1 MAIIV
6 TKPGAKATKLERVL
20 VNEEVELQTFIAD
33 NPECLPVDQI
43 HEDLKLLIVARE
55 FPTDVG
61 SIDALGIDQEGDV
74 YVIETKL
81 YKNSDKRR
89 VVAQVLDYGASLWR
103 TYQQSAGFKAKLSE
117 LAEATL
123 KRNLLK
129 QLQDFFEIESDDAD
143 QLLDAVAENVR
154 RGRFRFVVLM
164 DHIDDHLKDLLS
176 FLNTNSQF
184 AIFGVELE
192 FYRMDEST
200 IAIPRLC
207 GATSQTSSPVTR
219 VRDDA
224 FFKQA
229 EELAQPDV
237 VAALKDLYDFSLAEA
252 DTVSWG
258 RGAKGSFNPKFDSI
272 SPKSLYSA
280 YSNGRLYIN
289 FKWHY
294 RTETGQKAADLLGSK
309 LRAAGFPIP
318 EDYPDR
324 FVGLNPSA
332 WLSRLQEFKKIVR
345 EVARDPS
352 RTMSARKA
360 STGR

>member
-6 TKPGAKATKLERVL
+6 TRPGAKATKLERVP

-43 HEDLKLLIVARE
+43 QEDLKLLIVARE

-89 VVAQVLDYGASLWR
+89 VVAQVLDYGASLWH
-103 TYQQSAGFKAKLSE
+103 TYQHSAEFKTKLSGV
-117 LAEATL
+117 AETTL
-123 KRNLLK
+123 KSTLLK
-129 QLQDFFEIESDDAD
+129 QLQDFFEVESDDAD
-143 QLLDAVAENVR
+143 QLLDTVTENVR

-164 DHIDDHLKDLLS
+164 DHIDDHLKDLLA

-184 AIFGVELE
+184 TIFGVELE

-200 IAIPRLC
+200 IAIPRLF
-207 GATSQTSSPVTR
+207 GATPQTSLPVTR

-229 EELAQPDV
+229 EALAQPDV
-237 VAALKDLYDFSLAEA
+237 VVALSDLYDFSHAEA

-272 SPKSLYSA
+272 SQKSLYSV

-289 FKWHY
+289 FKWLY

-309 LRAAGFPIP
+309 LREAGFQIP
-318 EDYPDR
+318 EDYRDR
-324 FVGLNPSA
+324 FVGVDPSD
-332 WLSRLQEFKKIVR
+332 WLLRLQEFKKIVR
-345 EVARDPS
+345 EVIKRSQSHFTAR
-352 RTMSARKA
+352 
-360 STGR
+360 